1 MAATLTL
8 DLGLDFGRLL
18 PGEAARFERD
28 AEPERRAKA
37 SFPPPADAPLAGVPE
52 GRDARRRLT
61 LDEVIVGV
69 WEGLHADH
77 TATCP
82 ICGGDMLP
90 RHGSGP
96 RPVGGRCHDCGT
108 TIS

>member
-1 MAATLTL
+1 MATALTL
-8 DLGLDFGRLL
+8 DLGLDFDRLL

-28 AEPERRAKA
+28 AEPERPPTPT
-37 SFPPPADAPLAGVPE
+37 FPIPADPPLAGAPA
-52 GRDARRRLT
+52 GRDPRRGLT

-69 WEGLHADH
+69 WEGLHAHH

-82 ICGGDMLP
+82 ICGGEMLA

-108 TIS
+108 TIG

>member
-8 DLGLDFGRLL
+8 DAGLDFGRLL
-18 PGEAARFERD
+18 PGEARGARGD
-28 AEPERRAKA
+28 DV
-37 SFPPPADAPLAGVPE
+37 PPATPRTSPTPVDPPRAGVST
-52 GRDARRRLT
+52 GRGARRGRT

-69 WEGLHADH
+69 WEGLHAHH

-82 ICGGDMLP
+82 ICGGEMLA

-96 RPVGGRCHDCGT
+96 RPVGGSCRSCGT
-108 TIS
+108 TLA